1 MKNPINVLVVID
13 QTIERKGLS
22 HLLNAL
28 PSIVVIGEAA
38 DGQEAVLMARE
49 SCPDVILIDQ
59 ELFQKNG
66 SDPMWRICQDN
77 PGTNILLLSN
87 SGAEEPIVLDYES
100 GRLGFAQK
108 SAAPEALAQL
118 IQEMTSDGMRSGA
131 HEKAEED
138 LRSQSDR
145 NV

>member
-1 MKNPINVLVVID
+1 MKDPINVLVVID

-28 PSIVVIGEAA
+28 PSIAVVGEAV

-66 SDPMWRICQDN
+66 SDSIWRICQDN
-77 PGTNILLLSN
+77 PGTSILLLST
-87 SGAEEPIVLDYES
+87 SGAEEQIVLDYET
-100 GRLGFAQK
+100 GTLGFAQK

-118 IQEMTSDGMRSGA
+118 IEEMTSDGTMRGA
-131 HEKAEED
+131 HEKPQED
-138 LRSQSDR
+138 LRSQSGK

>member
-1 MKNPINVLVVID
+1 MVID

-28 PSIVVIGEAA
+28 PSIAVVGEAV

-66 SDPMWRICQDN
+66 PDPMWRICQDN
-77 PGTNILLLSN
+77 PGTSILLLSN
-87 SGAEEPIVLDYES
+87 SGTDEQILLDYETDNL
-100 GRLGFAQK
+100 RFAQK
-108 SAAPEALAQL
+108 SAAPEVLAQL
-118 IQEMTSDGMRSGA
+118 IQEMTRDSARPSGNTLGD
-131 HEKAEED
+131 H
-138 LRSQSDR
+138 S
-145 NV
+145 